1 MGLRKIIHQNI
12 LKMKKIYYLT
22 LAAMLA
28 GAGATGMASAKKFR
42 ALASPDAFSAAVAK
56 KQSALTMS
64 SVCNSPKG
72 AALANSEPD
81 AAISNTEG
89 WGLLTGTDGK
99 SWFYYQ
105 KFSVDPKRHTYT
117 GSEFSVMNADNE
129 TLATIKVDI
138 PDDKN
143 VNVIEPFGSVTKKFF
158 DRDEK
163 TWEVM
168 VFIHSY
174 DASYKQYG
182 EFRVYNQNGEIVRTY
197 DADTALFVDY
207 SEGFN
212 SYQRIALVKAVEE
225 DGVAKT
231 QISVM
236 QPCGWNEAPTVEK
249 TLSVPST
256 LLNYSA
262 GSYFNSFNID
272 GNPYFVFSHY
282 EKPFFVDETVDDPIA
297 TSDNHFILE
306 VYDKKFNQINT
317 ISVPVAAEQGALYG
331 MRSFGLFSDDA
342 SGQTDGILR
351 GCVP

>member
-1 MGLRKIIHQNI
+1 
-12 LKMKKIYYLT
+12 MKKIYYLT

-117 GSEFSVMNADNE
+117 SSEFSVMNADNE

-182 EFRVYNQNGEIVRTY
+182 EFRVYNQNG
-197 DADTALFVDY
+197 
-207 SEGFN
+207 
-212 SYQRIALVKAVEE
+212 
-225 DGVAKT
+225 
-231 QISVM
+231 
-236 QPCGWNEAPTVEK
+236 
-249 TLSVPST
+249 
-256 LLNYSA
+256 
-262 GSYFNSFNID
+262 
-272 GNPYFVFSHY
+272 
-282 EKPFFVDETVDDPIA
+282 
-297 TSDNHFILE
+297 
-306 VYDKKFNQINT
+306 
-317 ISVPVAAEQGALYG
+317 
-331 MRSFGLFSDDA
+331 
-342 SGQTDGILR
+342 
-351 GCVP
+351 

>member
-117 GSEFSVMNADNE
+117 SSEFSVMNADNE

-143 VNVIEPFGSVTKKFF
+143 VNVIEPFGSVTKK
-158 DRDEK
+158 
-163 TWEVM
+163 
-168 VFIHSY
+168 
-174 DASYKQYG
+174 
-182 EFRVYNQNGEIVRTY
+182 
-197 DADTALFVDY
+197 
-207 SEGFN
+207 
-212 SYQRIALVKAVEE
+212 
-225 DGVAKT
+225 
-231 QISVM
+231 
-236 QPCGWNEAPTVEK
+236 
-249 TLSVPST
+249 
-256 LLNYSA
+256 
-262 GSYFNSFNID
+262 
-272 GNPYFVFSHY
+272 
-282 EKPFFVDETVDDPIA
+282 
-297 TSDNHFILE
+297 
-306 VYDKKFNQINT
+306 
-317 ISVPVAAEQGALYG
+317 
-331 MRSFGLFSDDA
+331 
-342 SGQTDGILR
+342 ILR
-351 GCVP
+351 PR